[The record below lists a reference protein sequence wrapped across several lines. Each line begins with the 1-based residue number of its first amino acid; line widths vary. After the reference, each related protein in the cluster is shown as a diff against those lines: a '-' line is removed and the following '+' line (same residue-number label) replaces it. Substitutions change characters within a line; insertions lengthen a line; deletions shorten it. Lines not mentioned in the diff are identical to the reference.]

1 MRLRI
6 AVFAVSLLLMF
17 GVGCNS
23 KPSQTQNPN
32 SAPGS
37 DNSAASQNSSAPEGS
52 MSPNGGQGMS
62 QNAPPAPVTITVPAG
77 KVLTVRLADEVGS
90 KISQPG
96 QSFGGTL
103 ARPVDVKGEVAI
115 PAGARL
121 EGVVVDAKP
130 LGRFAGGALL
140 QLKLQSIRVNGQQLP
155 VETATLTQTLKGKGK
170 RTGAMVGGGA
180 GLGALIG
187 GLAGG
192 GKGAAIGAVA
202 GAGAGTAGTAFTGN
216 KEIVLPAESALSFE
230 LEAKAEQGEFQPYRE
245 VLQSVVRGFGERL
258 GFAPSES
265 QVRSLPQ
272 SLAHWQPFPDT
283 VAALR
288 QLKSRYQ
295 LAIISNVDNDLFA
308 AT

>member
-1 MRLRI
+1 MRSRI
-6 AVFAVSLLLMF
+6 GVFVLIFVFAFS
-17 GVGCNS
+17 VGCSS
-23 KPSQTQNPN
+23 KPSQLQNGNSTQT
-32 SAPGS
+32 S
-37 DNSAASQNSSAPEGS
+37 DNSAQQGSGNTAAPEASQ
-52 MSPNGGQGMS
+52 
-62 QNAPPAPVTITVPAG
+62 PPAPVTITVPAG

-103 ARPVDVKGEVAI
+103 AKPVDVNGEVAI
-115 PAGARL
+115 PAGARV

-140 QLKLQSIRVNGQQLP
+140 QLKLESIRVNGQQLP

-202 GAGAGTAGTAFTGN
+202 GAGAGTAGTAYTGN
-216 KEIVLPAESALSFE
+216 KEIVLPAESAVSF
-230 LEAKAEQGEFQPYRE
+230 
-245 VLQSVVRGFGERL
+245 
-258 GFAPSES
+258 
-265 QVRSLPQ
+265 
-272 SLAHWQPFPDT
+272 T
-283 VAALR
+283 LR
-288 QLKSRYQ
+288 QPLKFKR
-295 LAIISNVDNDLFA
+295 
-308 AT
+308 